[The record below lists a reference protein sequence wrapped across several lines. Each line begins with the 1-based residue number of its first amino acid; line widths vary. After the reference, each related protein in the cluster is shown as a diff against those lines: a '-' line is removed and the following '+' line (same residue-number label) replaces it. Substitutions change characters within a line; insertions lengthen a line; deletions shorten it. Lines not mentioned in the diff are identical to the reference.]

1 MLRKIAFPAFVFF
14 VLLASQVFSIRYPVT
29 PSEPKSPAVETQNP
43 GMKTTVKKKDEKVP
57 KTKVRIK
64 VFLGSGD
71 ELNGSIQAPEKL
83 KFKHYKGSLRYQKT
97 IAVNDI
103 SLIEIL
109 SFKKNLIRKKGL
121 SEFYEFKP
129 SRIKI
134 LMKNKNQFYLN
145 YLFKFLHRFEIKTA
159 DGTTTIYSFFADE
172 FNPTRGWSE
181 VESLK
186 KDYHKHN
193 PHPRSVKTL
202 WFFGSTDNKEEKNN
216 KEEKEKKE

>member
-1 MLRKIAFPAFVFF
+1 MLRKIAVPAFVFF
-14 VLLASQVFSIRYPVT
+14 GLLESQVFSIRYPVT

-43 GMKTTVKKKDEKVP
+43 GTTTVKKKDEKAP
-57 KTKVRIK
+57 TTKTRIK

-71 ELNGSIQAPEKL
+71 ELNGFIQAPEKL
-83 KFKHYKGSLRYQKT
+83 KFKHYKGGLTYQKT
-97 IAVNDI
+97 ISVNDI

-109 SFKKNLIRKKGL
+109 SFKKNLIRKKGS

-145 YLFKFLHRFEIKTA
+145 YLFKFLHRFEIKTT

-202 WFFGSTDNKEEKNN
+202 WFFGSTDDDD